1 MATACCGHSLRAGLR
16 DATQQRISAHEHRTA
31 NPPRDLPRLAVVG
44 TLRGVLLA
52 LALGV
57 LLGASGLVTSVVGA
71 GWWWAPIGIV
81 AGGLAYGM
89 MKSYCELVRV
99 IASTLLPD

>member
-1 MATACCGHSLRAGLR
+1 MSIEPPIRRETYPALRWLGR
-16 DATQQRISAHEHRTA
+16 YGE
-31 NPPRDLPRLAVVG
+31 
-44 TLRGVLLA
+44 LLA